1 MLGQLADELVTTL
14 SDSGV
19 GAGHAVIITAP
30 NSVETAATVLAIWAL
45 KAVPVFM
52 SPNAPHTHLDHAIE
66 ICDAAAIVTANGL
79 ELCHDPQSTMPDGVG
94 SVGTKP
100 F

>member
-1 MLGQLADELVTTL
+1 MTKLFERFQSVGQDRPDHPAILIDDVKVDFAMLGQLADELVTTL

-52 SPNAPHTHLDHAIE
+52 SPNAPHT
-66 ICDAAAIVTANGL
+66 V
-79 ELCHDPQSTMPDGVG
+79 
-94 SVGTKP
+94 
-100 F
+100 